1 MERINNNF
9 KISNLLV
16 LLLLIFISCTSSDYT
31 STQNREY
38 NLYSQLMCP
47 VCNGQ
52 TISESKA
59 SIAED
64 MKEYISNQ
72 VREGKT
78 DKEILKYF
86 EERYGKEILA
96 SPPPEGF
103 NLIVWIMPIIVI
115 LIALSMLFFGL
126 NKTIKRVQN

>member
-1 MERINNNF
+1 MEIINNF
-9 KISNLLV
+9 KFIN
-16 LLLLIFISCTSSDYT
+16 LLLLLLFVLIACSNSEYT

-72 VREGKT
+72 ISEGKT

-86 EERYGKEILA
+86 EERYGKEILT
-96 SPPPEGF
+96 SPPQEGF
-103 NLIVWIMPIIVI
+103 NLIVWVMPIIVI
-115 LIALSMLFFGL
+115 FIALLLLFFGL
-126 NKTIKRVQN
+126 NKNIKKVQN